1 MPHTF
6 LCKVFGGAKGN
17 RTPDLLHAMQ
27 ALSHLSYGPIKHHR
41 GGALGHSVTW
51 QVPHGTEK
59 ESYGP
64 VLWRRDWDL
73 NPGCACTHADFR
85 GRCIKP
91 LCHLSVICGSLL
103 ARVAGLEPTTF
114 GFGDQRSTN

>member
-1 MPHTF
+1 MFRGRLGALIALRASAAPHTF

-27 ALSHLSYGPIKHHR
+27 ALSHLSYGP
-41 GGALGHSVTW
+41 
-51 QVPHGTEK
+51 
-59 ESYGP
+59 

-85 GRCIKP
+85 SRCIKP